1 MMMVIVVHINGLRGC
16 RPGIGGLT
24 FVALANVSV
33 ILTALANTMKILR
46 KETLEM
52 VPHWLDYN
60 QE

>member
-46 KETLEM
+46 KET
-52 VPHWLDYN
+52 V
-60 QE
+60 